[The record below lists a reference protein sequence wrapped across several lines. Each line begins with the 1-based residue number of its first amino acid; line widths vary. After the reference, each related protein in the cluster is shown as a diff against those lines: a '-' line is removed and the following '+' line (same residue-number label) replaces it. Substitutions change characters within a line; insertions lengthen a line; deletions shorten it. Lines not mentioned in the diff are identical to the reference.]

1 MIEDNITHR
10 VSSPQMPLP
19 RQEPAGSASGRATQG
34 TVQPCDHATLMFLF
48 FPPPPICGVTLDKSF
63 HTPCSQSGFFSV

>member
-10 VSSPQMPLP
+10 VSSPQMLLP
-19 RQEPAGSASGRATQG
+19 CQEPAGSASGGAAQG
-34 TVQPCDHATLMFLF
+34 AAQPCARATLMFLF
-48 FPPPPICGVTLDKSF
+48 LPPPPICGVTSDKSF